1 MSNQAVIK
9 ITSQWRGYSC
19 LMFYSQT
26 KRGACG
32 KLLQSESSPMR
43 SYLTAPYYCTG
54 IIACQS
60 IHRRLAAQKIVE
72 VLRKEHRVASA
83 TSIQTKWRSTMARR
97 EFVDTI
103 TKVVLVQSTIR
114 KWATERSYSQHNKAA
129 TLISNQWRRV
139 RCLLMFKKT
148 VQGEFTTVSLPIAR
162 ITRAN
167 CHLGQT

>member
-1 MSNQAVIK
+1 MCQSAARRHAAIK
-9 ITSQWRGYSC
+9 KKQ
-19 LMFYSQT
+19 
-26 KRGACG
+26 
-32 KLLQSESSPMR
+32 KLLN
-43 SYLTAPYYCTG
+43 
-54 IIACQS
+54 
-60 IHRRLAAQKIVE
+60 IV
-72 VLRKEHRVASA
+72 L
-83 TSIQTKWRSTMARR
+83 IQTKWRSTMARR

-114 KWATERSYSQHNKAA
+114 KWATERSYSQHKKAA

-167 CHLGQT
+167 CHLGQTSSCVSQLHVVALRSRRNRGC